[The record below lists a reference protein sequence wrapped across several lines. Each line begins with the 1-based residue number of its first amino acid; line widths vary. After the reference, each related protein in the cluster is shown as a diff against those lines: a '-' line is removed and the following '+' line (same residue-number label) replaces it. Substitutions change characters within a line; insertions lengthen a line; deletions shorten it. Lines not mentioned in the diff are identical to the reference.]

1 MTDARS
7 DIFLQSVTDSE
18 ISPILNTVS
27 AVVLLL
33 SRGKP
38 GTNASSECRADR
50 GKEASDTET
59 CPVRWFGASL
69 LNCR

>member
-18 ISPILNTVS
+18 ISLILNTVS
-27 AVVLLL
+27 TVMLLL
-33 SRGKP
+33 SWGKP
-38 GTNASSECRADR
+38 GTNASSECRADS

-59 CPVRWFGASL
+59 
-69 LNCR
+69 